1 VINWVVS
8 KVHVR
13 ALTVIITTF
22 SVAASLGI
30 SPSSASGTAGPKVQ
44 DGLHLQYE
52 NVPTMHEKF
61 VFVRGVVPQIDYN
74 YLNGHR
80 NSPSVH
86 NVLGINSDIE
96 TLAATLEKRYWQ
108 TLLKYCLPQFKS
120 FSGLERVPGNFELQ
134 MNTSLILANNAT
146 LSFVIPTS
154 NNICEGTGN
163 EQAISS
169 TYSLQTGR
177 QIDLLT
183 TLFVNRLA
191 GEQLLAR
198 LAMKQ
203 FYGGKASGDRCIQDQ
218 GGAVSQKEMLAYVEK
233 ANSLGVTHVALAK
246 TGIAVLIDQ
255 CYLTACACG
264 DSLATIPYTKIW
276 KALSKQ
282 GRALVTGTN

>member
-1 VINWVVS
+1 MSQVRL
-8 KVHVR
+8 R
-13 ALTVIITTF
+13 ALTAAITGISLT
-22 SVAASLGI
+22 ASLAI

-52 NVPTMHEKF
+52 NVTPMHPKF
-61 VFVRGVVPQIDYN
+61 VFESGVVPQIDFN

-80 NSPSVH
+80 NSPSIH

-96 TLAATLEKRYWQ
+96 TLAATLEKRYWK
-108 TLLKYCLPQFKS
+108 TLLKYCLPQSKS
-120 FSGLERVPGNFELQ
+120 FGGLEKVPGSFALQ
-134 MNTSLILANNAT
+134 MNPSLILANEST

-154 NNICEGTGN
+154 DSICEGTGN

-183 TLFVNRLA
+183 TLFINQLA
-191 GEQLLAR
+191 GEQLLAKF
-198 LAMKQ
+198 AMKQ
-203 FYGGKASGDRCIQDQ
+203 FYGGKAPGDRCIQDQ

-246 TGIAVLIDQ
+246 EGIAVLIDE

-264 DSLATIPYTKIW
+264 DSLATIPYAKIW
-276 KALSKQ
+276 KALSQ
-282 GRALVTGTN
+282 RGQDLVTGTN